1 MGHGPPIDQ
10 LQGVVMS
17 DTLDAALRYL
27 QAGFSLFPLGYRSK
41 HPQFNALP
49 RNESDKA
56 SWKQYSHL
64 APTEDEVTAWFE
76 YNRLNIALIM
86 GQVSKQVIA
95 LDFDVIDAYDAWLD
109 KFPEIG
115 AGTATA
121 TTGKGMHV
129 LFSLPLPMPR
139 NWKIM
144 MDGVHIGEIRGE
156 GGYIAVWPSIHPSG
170 AQYEWIRPPWNG
182 IMTIDSLADIG
193 ISRFVETAPGQAEA
207 KIRPKLGAETAVA
220 QGENGPKNG
229 RHPLPRRTLDFMASG
244 AISVSSQGMNE
255 ELYHAAIQH
264 AAAGYSEPDTVAALT
279 PVAERFYVGTGN
291 GNTTEQ
297 ALRTIQ
303 SGWQGGQGKTP
314 IILGPKPS
322 AQPGHYGP
330 KELGPSHRA
339 SSDREDL
346 SPKDQFQP
354 RYVFEA
360 RQMVYITY
368 RKDGD
373 GFAEVRNYIPFWGR
387 VTKKLT
393 LFEENG
399 EQKVIYTLA
408 GQKDKRPYTLDVE
421 ATDFADGR
429 KLYTQLL
436 DYLPGGPPV
445 LAQKLIPHV
454 STAIS
459 AISEL
464 KEITEVNAIPS
475 TGWTPDG
482 DAFVMPNGSIGQS
495 NYLCHLSQE
504 LNTEFQHFGFR
515 QNSPE
520 ENQVALDALFAL
532 GSVFRPSS
540 LHVTL
545 SHAFLPPLLRWLGNE
560 ARYLLHLHADTGSFK
575 TELAKLIMSLYGP
588 VGDVSITYKW
598 SGTAYGAEARAHVL
612 KDCLMLVDDLK
623 PSTITPDML
632 PKWIAFI
639 QAAVDAMGRKR
650 ATITG
655 RAASALPPRALLFST
670 GEAIPEAGESS
681 YNARML
687 LAELDNQP
695 PGRNELLDDIKSKS
709 SLFSGLMG
717 GYVEWLLKGNGHEA
731 LSIFKGFQ
739 AESIKSAHARLS
751 NNYAA
756 NCAGGTMFWR
766 FCEDVGLMDSGL
778 VGSLLST
785 VKESALEV
793 VGATGRKV
801 QEERYS
807 QKFLSALQDAL
818 STGFCYISN
827 VKPDP
832 KRVGWQDDEY
842 VYLTNGTL
850 AIVNQWLR
858 SSGEPSINIPT
869 KEIRKQLFNDGL
881 TYSSEARCNA
891 GQFDIQRTDPA
902 DNSKPMVTA
911 VYRDKFYNTE
921 FSKEGNVA

>member
-1 MGHGPPIDQ
+1 
-10 LQGVVMS
+10 MS
-17 DTLDAALRYL
+17 EVLTAALRYL
-27 QAGFSLFPLGYRSK
+27 EAGFSLFPLGYRSK
-41 HPQFNALP
+41 QPQFNALP
-49 RNESDKA
+49 KNGQNKA
-56 SWKQYSHL
+56 SWRQYSSL
-64 APTEDEVTAWFE
+64 RPTEDEITAWFE
-76 YNRLNIALIM
+76 HQRLNLGLVM
-86 GQVSKQVIA
+86 GHVSGDVIA
-95 LDFDVIDAYDAWLD
+95 LDFDMIDAYDAWLE
-109 KFPEIG
+109 KFPTI
-115 AGTATA
+115 ASTTATA

-129 LFSLPLPMPR
+129 LVRVPPPIPR

-144 MDGVHIGEIRGE
+144 LDGIHIGECRGE

-170 AQYEWIRPPWNG
+170 AQYEWIRPPWG
-182 IMTIDSLADIG
+182 DSIMTINSLADIG
-193 ISRFVETAPGQAEA
+193 ISRVLETQTSLAS
-207 KIRPKLGAETAVA
+207 
-220 QGENGPKNG
+220 GENGPKND
-229 RHPLPRRTLDFMASG
+229 RPLPRRTLSFMATG
-244 AISVSSQGMNE
+244 AVMASSRGVND

-264 AAAGYSEPDTVAALT
+264 AAGGYSEQETLAALL
-279 PVAERFYVGTGN
+279 PVAERFYVGTGA
-291 GNTTEQ
+291 GNTQEQ
-297 ALRTIQ
+297 AVRTIQ
-303 SGWQGGQGKTP
+303 SGWKGGQDKDPVIFGP
-314 IILGPKPS
+314 GSSARAGSDGPNGLGLAEPQTADPDDPSPNEEQFRPK
-322 AQPGHYGP
+322 
-330 KELGPSHRA
+330 
-339 SSDREDL
+339 
-346 SPKDQFQP
+346 
-354 RYVFEA
+354 YVFENGC
-360 RQMVYITY
+360 MVYITY
-368 RKDGD
+368 RKDGE
-373 GFAEVRNYIPFWGR
+373 GFAPVKNYIPFWGR

-399 EQKVIYTLA
+399 EQKVIYTIA
-408 GQKDKRPYTLDVE
+408 GQKDKRPYALDVE

-459 AISEL
+459 AISER
-464 KEITEVNAIPS
+464 KEISEANAIPS

-482 DAFVMPNGSIGQS
+482 DAFVMPSGSIGQS

-504 LNTEFQHFGFR
+504 LNTEFQYFGFGS
-515 QNSPE
+515 NSPE
-520 ENQVALDALFAL
+520 QNKLALDGLMDL
-532 GSVFRPSS
+532 CRVYRPRSI
-540 LHVTL
+540 HVTL

-588 VGDVSITYKW
+588 VGDVAITYKW

-639 QAAVDAMGRKR
+639 QSAVDAMGRKR

-687 LAELDNQP
+687 LAELDSQP
-695 PGRNELLDDIKSKS
+695 PGRNELLDQIKSKS
-709 SLFSGLMG
+709 GLFSGLMG
-717 GYVEWLLKGNGHEA
+717 AYIEWLLKGNGQEA
-731 LSIFKGFQ
+731 LVVFKGFQ

-756 NCAGGTMFWR
+756 NCTGGTMFWR
-766 FCEDVGLMDSGL
+766 FCQDAGLITT
-778 VGSLLST
+778 VEAESLFEM
-785 VKESALEV
+785 VKLSALDV

-807 QKFLSALQDAL
+807 QKFLSALRDAI
-818 STGFCYISN
+818 STGFAYIADE
-827 VKPDP
+827 KPDAR
-832 KRVGWQDDEY
+832 RVGWQDDDF
-842 VYLTNGTL
+842 VYLTNGAL

-858 SSGEPSINIPT
+858 NSGEPSINIPT

-881 TYSSEARCNA
+881 TYSTDARAEAGRW
-891 GQFDIQRTDPA
+891 DVQRVDPA

-911 VYRDKFYNTE
+911 IYRDKFYNTE
-921 FSKEGNVA
+921 FSEVEKAA